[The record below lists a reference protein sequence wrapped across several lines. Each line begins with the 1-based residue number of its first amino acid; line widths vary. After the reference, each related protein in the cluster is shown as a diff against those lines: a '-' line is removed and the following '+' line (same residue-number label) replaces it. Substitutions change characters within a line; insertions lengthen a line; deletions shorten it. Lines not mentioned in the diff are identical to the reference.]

1 MTASLPTGPSTAQFD
16 AAIEWQGEIAFVTVE
31 GALDFHSAGEARKL
45 LCAVL
50 EHEPIALLVDVRD
63 AFVDSSGIGV
73 LVHAAQRAR
82 QERRHF
88 QLRCHERLA
97 AVLRLHRLDE
107 LLGVAKAVSSARPPR
122 PARLA
127 DGRRPK
133 RHSPRHDRVR
143 PGRSTGTQTL
153 I

>member
-1 MTASLPTGPSTAQFD
+1 MTASLPTRAPTAHFD
-16 AAIEWQGEIAFVTVE
+16 AAVEWHGEIAFVTVE
-31 GALDFHSAGEARKL
+31 GALDFYSAREARKL
-45 LCAVL
+45 LCDVL
-50 EHEPIALLVDVRD
+50 EHEPLALLVDARD

-107 LLGVAKAVSSARPPR
+107 LLGVGKAVPSARPPR
-122 PARLA
+122 PARLS
-127 DGRRPK
+127 DGRRRK
-133 RHSPRHDRVR
+133 RHAPRHDRIR
-143 PGRSTGTQTL
+143 PGRSTDPAAL

>member
-1 MTASLPTGPSTAQFD
+1 MTASLPTRAPTAHFD
-16 AAIEWQGEIAFVTVE
+16 AAVEWHGEIAFVTVE
-31 GALDFHSAGEARKL
+31 GALDFYSARDARKL
-45 LCAVL
+45 LCDVL
-50 EHEPIALLVDVRD
+50 EHEPLAFIVDARD

-107 LLGVAKAVSSARPPR
+107 LLGVGKAVRPRDPLDQHVYLR
-122 PARLA
+122 DA
-127 DGRRPK
+127 DGSGTRRVTTG
-133 RHSPRHDRVR
+133 SA
-143 PGRSTGTQTL
+143 GRSTTRQP
-153 I
+153 